1 MRAPAALAFLA
12 WLGPS
17 VQFESVSGKHR
28 RVGDHRTPRV
38 LVSPPLREGGTVT
51 LSPEQ
56 TRHVVTV
63 LRARDGAPL
72 RLIDGENGEFAASLR
87 LEPGRG
93 RRAAGRAA
101 RADVG
106 EMLRAPAREP
116 GPTLLFAPLKPKAMA
131 LLAEKATELGVAE
144 LWPTRTART
153 ELGGAEALDSRLRT
167 AATEAAVQCERLT
180 LPDIRALSTF
190 DDVLHAWP
198 ADRPLLVAVERAVGR
213 GVAAE
218 PLLRV
223 AQRLLRE
230 GGARPPALWIG
241 PEGGWTDDETEK
253 LTAHA
258 AVRAVSLGPRILR
271 AETAALAALAT
282 IQAADLCDDPPAPP

>member
-1 MRAPAALAFLA
+1 MRTAAFLAAAFLA
-12 WLGPS
+12 WLCPS
-17 VQFESVSGKHR
+17 VQLDVASGKHR

-38 LVSPPLREGGTVT
+38 LVSPPLREGVSVT

-72 RLIDGENGEFAASLR
+72 RLIDGESGEFAASLR

-93 RRAAGRAA
+93 RRVAGRAA
-101 RADVG
+101 HADVG

-116 GPTLLFAPLKPKAMA
+116 GPTLLFAPLKPRATA

-180 LPDIRALSTF
+180 LPDVRALSTV

-198 ADRPLLVAVERAVGR
+198 VDLPLLVAVERAVGR

-223 AQRLLRE
+223 AQRLRE
-230 GGARPPALWIG
+230 GGAHPPALWIG

-253 LTAHA
+253 LTAHT
-258 AVRAVSLGPRILR
+258 AVRAVSLGPRVLR

-282 IQAADLCDDPPAPP
+282 IQAADLGWDLPP

>member
-1 MRAPAALAFLA
+1 
-12 WLGPS
+12 
-17 VQFESVSGKHR
+17 
-28 RVGDHRTPRV
+28 
-38 LVSPPLREGGTVT
+38 
-51 LSPEQ
+51 
-56 TRHVVTV
+56 
-63 LRARDGAPL
+63 
-72 RLIDGENGEFAASLR
+72 
-87 LEPGRG
+87 
-93 RRAAGRAA
+93 
-101 RADVG
+101 
-106 EMLRAPAREP
+106 MLRAPAREP

-198 ADRPLLVAVERAVGR
+198 ADRPLPAVERARSGAGSR
-213 GVAAE
+213 
-218 PLLRV
+218 PNPRRV

-258 AVRAVSLGPRILR
+258 AVRAVSLGPRTSAPR
-271 AETAALAALAT
+271 PRVAALSPSKRRPVRRPAGAGVGHMNGAAF
-282 IQAADLCDDPPAPP
+282 